1 MCIYETPQTASHDFI
16 QLDMDLNEP
25 SVAQQTKLVADLAT
39 ALGLVRL
46 GVIYT
51 DLLDD
56 GTGQV
61 GRYDA
66 ILSRLLIMYHGIV
79 IGCGYM

>member
-1 MCIYETPQTASHDFI
+1 MS
-16 QLDMDLNEP
+16 LDDP

-61 GRYDA
+61 YP
-66 ILSRLLIMYHGIV
+66 LLCVFKLI
-79 IGCGYM
+79 